1 MDTSAL
7 VANAAIALGLAA
19 LIGSVAQC
27 LGALTTREA
36 APVRLRPGGA
46 ILGGHAARS

>member
-1 MDTSAL
+1 MDISAL

-19 LIGSVAQC
+19 LVGSVAQC
-27 LGALTTREA
+27 LGALTTREP

-46 ILGGHAARS
+46 ILSGLPAR